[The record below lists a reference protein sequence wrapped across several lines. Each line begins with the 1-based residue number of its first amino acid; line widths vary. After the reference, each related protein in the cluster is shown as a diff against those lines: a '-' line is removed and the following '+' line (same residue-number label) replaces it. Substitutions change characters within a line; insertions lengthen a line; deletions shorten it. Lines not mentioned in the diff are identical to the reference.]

1 MDLDDPQ
8 TKVVNDAVEQS
19 ILRAG
24 IPKQFARKSEQLRN
38 YGLRGMALD
47 DMFSSGEMST
57 LLAGGGG
64 LYFEGDSPE
73 LFARFHLTCRG
84 VLRRHLPLSV
94 LSLPTFRQVVC
105 GKNYDE
111 TISRVVVLAIGG
123 FYDKTY
129 KQPFS
134 EEDLFTMGW
143 YLREWVMSGKALIL
157 QGSLPLGR
165 CDWWSDSLLQL
176 LQTKLVT
183 HK

>member
-8 TKVVNDAVEQS
+8 AKVVSDAVEQS

-24 IPKQFARKSEQLRN
+24 IPKQFARKSEQLVN
-38 YGLRGMALD
+38 YGEGGKVLAQA
-47 DMFSSGEMST
+47 FETGEMGT
-57 LLAGGGG
+57 LLSGGGG
-64 LYFEGDSPE
+64 LYFEGDSPQ

-84 VLRRHLPLSV
+84 VLRRHLPLAV
-94 LSLPTFRQVVC
+94 LSLPSLRQVVC

-111 TISRVVVLAIGG
+111 TVPRVSVLAIAG
-123 FYDKTY
+123 FHDKTF

-157 QGSLPLGR
+157 QGSLPLNR
-165 CDWWSDSLLQL
+165 CEWWSDSLLQL
-176 LQTKLVT
+176 LQTKLQT